1 LPVFEFLWACNR
13 LETFTLSGVAFNR
26 HDDHGDY
33 TGDTYELFMR
43 DPDDMGDTENTP
55 AANEDTRQPDAD
67 AGAVQSRKKLL
78 PRYGWFSI
86 IPPGTWGYDDM
97 TTLAHTTPTSFSKEC
112 SAVSSPCLACA
123 KLL

>member
-1 LPVFEFLWACNR
+1 
-13 LETFTLSGVAFNR
+13 
-26 HDDHGDY
+26 
-33 TGDTYELFMR
+33 
-43 DPDDMGDTENTP
+43 MGDTVNTP

-67 AGAVQSRKKLL
+67 AGAVQSRKNYSPGMGGFPLYLL
-78 PRYGWFSI
+78 V
-86 IPPGTWGYDDM
+86 PGSM